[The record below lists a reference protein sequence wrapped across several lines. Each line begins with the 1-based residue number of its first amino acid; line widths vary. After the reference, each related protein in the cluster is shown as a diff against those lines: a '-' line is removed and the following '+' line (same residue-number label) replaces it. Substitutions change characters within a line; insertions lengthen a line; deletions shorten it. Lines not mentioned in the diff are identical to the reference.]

1 MASGTPFPPR
11 PARLVGRRRELDR
24 FTESRRLAGDGH
36 GHALLVRGPAGIGKT
51 SLLAAALHDAAADL
65 PEAGRILTAAA
76 VRKDANTAYGVVRDL
91 FAPLGL
97 AGEAGES
104 LLQGSA
110 RFARHALTTDAVAQ
124 PPAVGS
130 YAVQHGLYWLAASLA
145 TPGPLIIVVD
155 DVQWCDESSLRWLE
169 FLVRRAADLPLL
181 VVLAQRSGTALSAD
195 GTLAEIEGAH
205 GTRTLDLGPLP
216 LDAVA
221 ELIPEALATP
231 DGLFTRRCLDETGGN
246 PLLLRRMLGELA
258 RTRTGDEPLSLSS
271 LAGSGRAVLATSTLD
286 RLSAPTRAVAMA
298 VAVLGDDDP
307 DLLAKLAEVP
317 GAVVS
322 AALETLQ
329 AHEIL
334 LDGTRE
340 FVHELVRAAILDAG
354 GAGESARWRRRAAR
368 LLSDAGRP
376 AEEVAGHLLLL
387 PELDERW
394 MAGIMRE
401 AAKSATGRGA
411 PGTAARYLKRAL
423 AFDPSDVGL
432 LLELA
437 AALAPAEPFAAFD
450 LLERARGLAGDV
462 RERARIAVRLGMV
475 ALAVQRAPEAV
486 VVLRDVAAELDA
498 RLGEPR
504 SVADA
509 GLRTLVESMALITGL
524 DEKSTVPAA
533 LARVREQPTPAGD
546 DPAECQL
553 LGMRAAARALEG
565 DSAATAVAEATRAL
579 RVDPVGLG
587 GWAALGAGL
596 ALQLADELK
605 PAQDA
610 LSRLIEHASGVG
622 DAWTY
627 CLAQCTRAMFWHWAG
642 DLTEAGAD
650 AQVSYDLAHQESWG
664 ETTTMPR
671 IALATV
677 LAPRGD
683 AARAEE
689 LLDGITR
696 PRLDRFALE
705 YHWYLMARAQARAAL
720 GDPAGA
726 LDHLRRC
733 GESLSGAGMAN
744 PVFAPWWLEGAC
756 LLAEL
761 GRVSEGRELAEH
773 GQALAERWGTPR
785 AMGMG
790 LLAAGVTTPGA
801 EGVDLLTEAVR
812 TFEGGPGLREH
823 QRAEYSLGRALLA
836 RDDRKGAREHLRR
849 AVDGCT
855 RTGDWLLLEAA
866 RTALLAAGGRP
877 GPQGGSA
884 LDTLTGSERRVA
896 ELAAAG
902 DGNRAIAEA
911 LFVTVRTVEMHLT
924 SVYKKLNVGGRADLA
939 AVLSRRDPG

>member
-1 MASGTPFPPR
+1 M
-11 PARLVGRRRELDR
+11 GRRRELAR
-24 FTESRRLAGDGH
+24 FGASRRLAGDGH

-51 SLLAAALHDAAADL
+51 SLLTAALHDAAADL

-76 VRKDANTAYGVVRDL
+76 VRKDANTAYGVVRSL

-97 AGEAGES
+97 AGSEDEP

-110 RFARHALTTDAVAQ
+110 RFARHALSTDPAAQAAAV
-124 PPAVGS
+124 S
-130 YAVQHGLYWLAASLA
+130 SFAVQHGLYWLAATLA
-145 TPGPLIIVVD
+145 TPGPLLLVVD

-169 FLVRRAADLPLL
+169 FLVRRAQDLPLL
-181 VVLAQRSGTALSAD
+181 VVLAQRSGTAISAD
-195 GTLAEIEGAH
+195 GTLAEIAGAH
-205 GTRTLDLGPLP
+205 DTRTLDLGPLP

-221 ELIPEALATP
+221 ELIPAPLATP
-231 DGLFTRRCLDETGGN
+231 DGLFARTCLAETGGN

-258 RTRTGDEPLSLSS
+258 RARTGDEPVSLSS

-307 DLLAKLAEVP
+307 GLLAKLAEVP
-317 GAVVS
+317 GVVVS
-322 AALETLQ
+322 TALETLQ

-354 GAGESARWRRRAAR
+354 GEPAQWRRRAAR

-387 PELDERW
+387 PELDEGW

-423 AFDPSDVGL
+423 AFSPSDVGL

-437 AALAPAEPFAAFD
+437 AALAPAEPFAAFE
-450 LLERARGLAGDV
+450 LLERARGLARDV
-462 RERARIAVRLGMV
+462 REQARIAVRLGMV

-486 VVLRDVAAELDA
+486 TVLRDVAGELDA

-524 DEKSTVPAA
+524 DEKGTVPAA

-565 DSAATAVAEATRAL
+565 DSAATAAAEATRAL
-579 RVDPVGLG
+579 RVDPAGLG

-610 LSRLIEHASGVG
+610 LGRLIEHASGAG

-650 AQVSYDLAHQESWG
+650 AQVSFDLAQQESWG

-696 PRLDRFALE
+696 PRLDRFTLE

-720 GDPAGA
+720 GDSSGA
-726 LDHLRRC
+726 LEYLRTC
-733 GESLSGAGMAN
+733 GESLAGAGMAN

-761 GRVSEGRELAEH
+761 GRPSEGRELAEH
-773 GQALAERWGTPR
+773 GQALAARWGTPR
-785 AMGMG
+785 AVGMG
-790 LLAAGVTTPGA
+790 LLAAGVTTGGA

-823 QRAEYSLGRALLA
+823 QRAQYLLGRALLA

-849 AVDGCT
+849 AADGCT
-855 RTGDWLLLEAA
+855 RTGDRLLLDAA

-896 ELAAAG
+896 ELASGG

-924 SVYKKLNVGGRADLA
+924 SVYKKLNVTGRADLA
-939 AVLSRRDPG
+939 AALTRRAAG